1 MSTNE
6 KTAARLYECF
16 TAGDIDGLLAL
27 LDPKIEWELVGPE
40 EIPYF
45 GKYTGLDQVRMFF
58 EQLGS
63 HLEVERFDLDTLT
76 PTVSGTVAQGS
87 ERACFVTNGAC
98 YEMRWCHV
106 IEMRDGLIVRFTD
119 YLDTAP
125 MLAAWTR

>member
-6 KTAARLYECF
+6 ETAARLYECF
-16 TAGDIDGLLAL
+16 TTGDIDGLLTL
-27 LDPKIEWELVGPE
+27 LDPQIEWELVGPQ

-45 GKYTGLDQVRMFF
+45 GRYSGLDQVRTFF
-58 EQLGS
+58 ERLGS
-63 HLEVERFDLDTLT
+63 HLEVERFNLHTLI
-76 PTVSGTVAQGS
+76 PTMSGAVTQGS
-87 ERACFVTNGAC
+87 ERACFVKNGEC

-106 IEMRDGLIVRFTD
+106 IEIRDGLIVSFTD